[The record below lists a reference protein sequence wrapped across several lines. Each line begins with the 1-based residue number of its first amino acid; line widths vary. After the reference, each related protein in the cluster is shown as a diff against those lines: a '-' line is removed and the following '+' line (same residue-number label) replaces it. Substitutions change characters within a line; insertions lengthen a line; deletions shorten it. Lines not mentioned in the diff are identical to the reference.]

1 MENDHSRSSSNS
13 EGFDIKEE
21 VEQDS
26 YTSQQ
31 GLLIHQQ
38 LRQSNLIGTN
48 FAKGS
53 KTMRVP
59 DK

>member
-13 EGFDIKEE
+13 EGLEIKEE

-31 GLLIHQQ
+31 GLL
-38 LRQSNLIGTN
+38 LTN
-48 FAKGS
+48 FAEGS
-53 KTMRVP
+53 KTMRLP
-59 DK
+59 DKLQ